1 VCATVRRV
9 VLNCFILTLKARD
22 GLWRA
27 RGTLVGRDAR
37 APSGRGEVFQRQ
49 SSPPPPGPSRVAG
62 SSCSH
67 RVTILDFSFHRSL
80 LIAVFTFGARL
91 HEIDYMKS
99 FLCGLCEADCD
110 RPIVPMPGWASL
122 TLLNAAL
129 ASMEVG
135 FCDDN
140 GDGFYMQQPANHL
153 ERWQLPRD
161 NGTHLLIQWKI
172 DRRMANRNVSS
183 YMADVKTS
191 VPVLNL
197 FVGTFGGFPQDIC
210 AAEGS
215 KARNAVKTHEAVR
228 HPTCSPYAWDAASVQ
243 RSTSFEIPDALRLM
257 ASWDVSVVVRAYGS
271 HAPIGQPEAAVPCVW
286 WCHTYRRR
294 REVDMKPSGAAGAR
308 GRRRLPRWMHN
319 VWRILRRSAVDKGRE
334 L

>member
-1 VCATVRRV
+1 MGYGALVVRSWGATRERRAAGARCSRGRARRRRRAGPVARRRFLLFASCNDTRLLVSSVPSYCRLHVRRE
-9 VLNCFILTLKARD
+9 IARD
-22 GLWRA
+22 
-27 RGTLVGRDAR
+27 
-37 APSGRGEVFQRQ
+37 
-49 SSPPPPGPSRVAG
+49 
-62 SSCSH
+62 
-67 RVTILDFSFHRSL
+67 
-80 LIAVFTFGARL
+80 RL
-91 HEIDYMKS
+91 HEI
-99 FLCGLCEADCD
+99 FPLCEADCD

>member
-1 VCATVRRV
+1 
-9 VLNCFILTLKARD
+9 
-22 GLWRA
+22 
-27 RGTLVGRDAR
+27 
-37 APSGRGEVFQRQ
+37 
-49 SSPPPPGPSRVAG
+49 
-62 SSCSH
+62 
-67 RVTILDFSFHRSL
+67 
-80 LIAVFTFGARL
+80 
-91 HEIDYMKS
+91 
-99 FLCGLCEADCD
+99 
-110 RPIVPMPGWASL
+110 MPGWASL

>member
-1 VCATVRRV
+1 MARSWYARGARRASAERPGRGVPEAELAAAAGPVARRRFLLFASCNDTRLLVSSVPCLLNAIFNVRRE
-9 VLNCFILTLKARD
+9 IARD
-22 GLWRA
+22 RLNRA
-27 RGTLVGRDAR
+27 
-37 APSGRGEVFQRQ
+37 
-49 SSPPPPGPSRVAG
+49 
-62 SSCSH
+62 
-67 RVTILDFSFHRSL
+67 
-80 LIAVFTFGARL
+80 
-91 HEIDYMKS
+91 
-99 FLCGLCEADCD
+99 EADCD